1 MPSSLIVEVVA
12 LSANLVNRL
21 IFNESTI
28 VSIKDWGVL
37 DDMSKNIKND

>member
-1 MPSSLIVEVVA
+1 MSSSLIVQVVA

-37 DDMSKNIKND
+37 GAMSKNIKND